1 MSNQQNL
8 VGTKIKKLREEFG
21 LTQEDLA
28 KRLNIPRPSVS
39 QIELGKRDLTTS
51 ELTKLSK
58 IFEISI
64 DEFTTVQ

>member
-1 MSNQQNL
+1 
-8 VGTKIKKLREEFG
+8 
-21 LTQEDLA
+21 LA